1 MDEPGLTRACTM
13 GPIVAAVEAA
23 GGSIARVFRRAGMP
37 LALMDAPD
45 RLILLRDQLRLVDG
59 AVRESGDPALP
70 ARLAVATG
78 IGGLGPIGRHVRA
91 CATLGD
97 ALAQVEAVT
106 PALLQT
112 ATWTG
117 LRREGEDAVYGY
129 AVTERIEA
137 GRQTNEMLALG
148 YLLGTVRH
156 FLGPRWRPRR
166 AVLTGAILPDRS
178 EAERIFDCDLGLGP
192 RAGLH
197 FDAALLATPNPA
209 PDRLLEATP
218 PPPKAGLT
226 ACVAGLIELAL
237 LEGRPSI
244 DGVARRLGLSRRSL
258 QRRLEAEGTGFAPI
272 LQGVLRAQAETLLA
286 GGTTPIGRIALDL
299 GYADAAHFT
308 RAFLGWTGVAPR
320 TWRHLHATSPSFERT
335 GPFAGPGR
343 SPGKMPRLRP
353 GARPNG

>member
-1 MDEPGLTRACTM
+1 MKGPGLTRACTM
-13 GPIVAAVEAA
+13 GPIVAAVESA
-23 GGSIARVFRRAGMP
+23 GGSVTRVFRRAEMP
-37 LALMDAPD
+37 LAVMDTSD
-45 RLILLRDQLRLVDG
+45 CLILLRNQFRLVEE

-70 ARLAVATG
+70 ARLAITTG
-78 IGGLGPIGRHVRA
+78 IDGLGAIGRHVRA
-91 CATLGD
+91 CATLGE
-97 ALAQVEAVT
+97 ALARVEAIT
-106 PALLQT
+106 PTLLQT

-137 GRQTNEMLALG
+137 GRQTNAMLALG
-148 YLLGTVRH
+148 YLLGTVRQ

-166 AVLTGAILPDRS
+166 AVLTGAVLPDR
-178 EAERIFDCDLGLGP
+178 AEIERVFDCDLGLGP

-209 PDRLLEATP
+209 PGPLLETAPSVP
-218 PPPKAGLT
+218 PDGLT

-237 LEGRPSI
+237 LDGRPAI

-272 LQGVLRAQAETLLA
+272 LQGVLRARAEALLA
-286 GGTTPIGRIALDL
+286 EGTTPIGRIALDL

-308 RAFLGWTGVAPR
+308 RAFLGWTGVTPSM
-320 TWRHLHATSPSFERT
+320 WRPMHATSPGFERT
-335 GPFAGPGR
+335 SPFAGPGR
-343 SPGKMPRLRP
+343 SPG
-353 GARPNG
+353 